1 MWRILSRLHNFTRK
15 RCKALQADS
24 VAAFRTA
31 RPAAFSTHRQPADP
45 GQRMRTNAMTYQQ
58 TIADAGKEI
67 GRFEQTWNGIEA
79 ESIARMRLQNRFKT
93 GLDIARYTAKIMRE
107 DMAAYDASPAN
118 YTQSLG
124 CWHGFIG
131 QQKMISIK
139 KHFGTTKG
147 RYLYLSGWM
156 VAALRSEFGP
166 LPDQSMHEKT
176 TVPML
181 IEELYTFL
189 RQADARELGML
200 FRDLDAARAAGDE
213 VKTKQVQAAI
223 DGHQTHVVPI
233 IADID
238 AGFGNAE
245 ATYLLSKKMIEA
257 GACCIQIENQVS
269 DEKQCGHQDG
279 KVTVPHEDFLAK
291 IRAVRYAF
299 MELGVEDGV
308 IVARTDSL
316 GAGLTKQI
324 AFTRE
329 AGDIGDQYNSF
340 LDCDEVDAGN
350 VGHGDVLISRDGK
363 LLKPKRLPSN
373 LYQFRAGTGE
383 DRCVLDCI
391 TSLQNGADL
400 LWIETEKPHIGQIG
414 GMVDRIREVIPNA
427 KLVYNNS
434 PSFNWTLN
442 FREQVFDAWSAE
454 GKDVSAYDRAKLMSI
469 DYDGSDLSNEADE
482 RIRTFQR
489 DAAAQA
495 GIFHHLITLPTYHTA
510 ALSTD
515 NLAKEYFGD
524 QGMLGYV
531 KGVQR
536 QEIRQGIACVKHQN
550 MSGSDIGDDHKE
562 YFAGEAALKAGG
574 SANTMNQFAA

>member
-1 MWRILSRLHNFTRK
+1 MSYAAYLEEAQRL
-15 RCKALQADS
+15 
-24 VAAFRTA
+24 V
-31 RPAAFSTHRQPADP
+31 
-45 GQRMRTNAMTYQQ
+45 
-58 TIADAGKEI
+58 AGKAEWK
-67 GRFEQTWNGIEA
+67 GLTAEA
-79 ESIARMRLQNRFKT
+79 VARMRLQNRFKT
-93 GLDIARYTAKIMRE
+93 GLDIARYTASIMRR
-107 DMAAYDASPAN
+107 DMAAYDKDPSK

-124 CWHGFIG
+124 CWHGFIA
-131 QQKMISIK
+131 QQKVISLK
-139 KHFGTTKG
+139 KHFGTTDR

-176 TVPML
+176 SVPAL
-181 IEELYTFL
+181 VEELYTFL

-200 FRDLDAARAAGDE
+200 FREIDKARAAGDRVLE
-213 VKTKQVQAAI
+213 QQLVLAV
-223 DGHQTHVVPI
+223 DSHQTHVVPI

-245 ATYLLSKKMIEA
+245 ATYLLAKKMIEA
-257 GACCIQIENQVS
+257 GACALQIENQVS

-279 KVTVPHEDFLAK
+279 KVTIPHEEFVAK
-291 IRAVRYAF
+291 IRACRYAF
-299 MELGVEDGV
+299 LELGIDNGI

-324 AFTRE
+324 AFSARE
-329 AGDIGDQYNSF
+329 GDIGDLYNSF
-340 LDCDEVDAGN
+340 LDCDDVTGQQPTN
-350 VGHGDVLISRDGK
+350 GDVLITRGSRV
-363 LLKPKRLPSN
+363 LRPKRLRSN
-373 LYQFRAGTGE
+373 LFQFREGTGA

-391 TSLQNGADL
+391 NALNNGADL
-400 LWIETEKPHIGQIG
+400 LWIETEKPHIEQIAS
-414 GMVDRIREVIPNA
+414 MMDRIKEVIPNA

-442 FREQVFDAWSAE
+442 FRQQVFDAWEIA
-454 GKDVSAYDRAKLMSI
+454 GKDVSSFDRSRLMSEQ
-469 DYDGSDLSNEADE
+469 YDDSDLAREADE

-489 DAAAQA
+489 DASQRA

-515 NLAKEYFGD
+515 NLAKEYFGE

-531 KGVQR
+531 ANVQR
-536 QEIRQGIACVKHQN
+536 KEIRQGIACVKHQN
-550 MSGSDIGDDHKE
+550 MAGSDLGDDHKE

-574 SANTMNQFAA
+574 AHNTMNQFAA

>member
-1 MWRILSRLHNFTRK
+1 MSAYENDI
-15 RCKALQADS
+15 KA
-24 VAAFRTA
+24 VAALKE
-31 RPAAFSTHRQPADP
+31 AAGNSWSAINP
-45 GQRMRTNAMTYQQ
+45 
-58 TIADAGKEI
+58 
-67 GRFEQTWNGIEA
+67 
-79 ESIARMRLQNRFKT
+79 ESVARMRAQNRFKT
-93 GLDIARYTAKIMRE
+93 GLDIAKYTAAIMRK
-107 DMAAYDASPAN
+107 DMAEYDADSSV

-131 QQKMISIK
+131 QQKLISIK
-139 KHFGTTKG
+139 KHLKTTNK

-156 VAALRSEFGP
+156 IAALRSDFGP

-176 TVPML
+176 AVAAL

-189 RQADARELGML
+189 RQADARELDLL
-200 FRDLDAARAAGDE
+200 FSALDAARDAGDRA
-213 VKTKQVQAAI
+213 KQSEIQAQI
-223 DGHQTHVVPI
+223 DNFETHVVPI

-238 AGFGNAE
+238 AGFGNPE
-245 ATYLLSKKMIEA
+245 ATYLLAKKMIEA

-279 KVTVPHEDFLAK
+279 KVTVPHEDFIAK
-291 IRAVRYAF
+291 IRAIRYAF
-299 MELGVEDGV
+299 MEMGVDDGL

-329 AGDIGDQYNSF
+329 AGDIGDKYNSF
-340 LDCDEVDAGN
+340 LDCEEVTS
-350 VGHGDVLISRDGK
+350 VGHGEVLISRDGK
-363 LLKPKRLPSN
+363 LLRPKRLPSN
-373 LYQFRAGTGE
+373 LYQFRSGTGE

-391 TSLQNGADL
+391 EALQKGADL

-414 GMVDRIREVIPNA
+414 GMVSRIREVIPNA

-442 FREQVFDAWSAE
+442 FRQQVFDAWEAA
-454 GKDVSAYDRAKLMSI
+454 GKDVSAYDRARLMSV
-469 DYDGSDLSNEADE
+469 DYDGTELGAEADE

-489 DAAAQA
+489 DAAREA

-515 NLAKEYFGD
+515 NLAKEYFGEA
-524 QGMLGYV
+524 GMLGYV

-550 MSGSDIGDDHKE
+550 MAGSDIGDDHKE

-574 SANTMNQFAA
+574 AHNTMNQFAA

>member
-1 MWRILSRLHNFTRK
+1 MSDIQQDID
-15 RCKALQADS
+15 ALAGLC
-24 VAAFRTA
+24 RENGTA
-31 RPAAFSTHRQPADP
+31 W
-45 GQRMRTNAMTYQQ
+45 
-58 TIADAGKEI
+58 DAINPEY
-67 GRFEQTWNGIEA
+67 A
-79 ESIARMRLQNRFKT
+79 ARMRAQNRFKT
-93 GLDIARYTAKIMRE
+93 GLDIARYTATLMRK
-107 DMAAYDASPAN
+107 DMGEYDADTSQ

-131 QQKMISIK
+131 QQKMIAIK
-139 KHFGTTKG
+139 KHFGDTSKK
-147 RYLYLSGWM
+147 YLYLSGWM
-156 VAALRSEFGP
+156 IAALRSEFGP

-176 TVPML
+176 SVSAL

-189 RQADARELGML
+189 RQADAREMGGL
-200 FRDLDAARAAGDE
+200 FRELDAAREAGDE
-213 VKTKQVQAAI
+213 VAEKAVQQNI
-223 DGHQTHVVPI
+223 DTFQTHVVPI

-245 ATYLLSKKMIEA
+245 ATYLLAKKMIEA
-257 GACCIQIENQVS
+257 GACAIQIENQVS

-299 MELGVEDGV
+299 LELGVEDGI

-324 AFTRE
+324 AVTHE
-329 AGDIGDQYNSF
+329 PGDLGDQYNAF
-340 LDCDEVDAGN
+340 LDCDEVDAASLDS
-350 VGHGDVLISRDGK
+350 GDVVLNRSGK
-363 LLKPKRLPSN
+363 LLRPKRLPSN
-373 LYQFRAGTGE
+373 LFQFRKGTGE

-414 GMVDRIREVIPNA
+414 SMVNRIREVVPNA

-434 PSFNWTLN
+434 PSFNWTLS
-442 FREQVFDAWSAE
+442 FRQQVFDVWSE
-454 GKDVSAYDRAKLMSI
+454 DGKDVSAYDRDGLMSE
-469 DYDGSDLSNEADE
+469 DYDTTDLAIEADN
-482 RIRTFQR
+482 RIRTFQADSAR
-489 DAAAQA
+489 EA

-531 KGVQR
+531 AGVQR
-536 QEIRQGIACVKHQN
+536 KEIRQGIACVKHQN
-550 MSGSDIGDDHKE
+550 MSGSDMGDDHKE
-562 YFAGEAALKAGG
+562 YFAGDAALKAGG
-574 SANTMNQFAA
+574 TDNTMNQFG

>member
-1 MWRILSRLHNFTRK
+1 
-15 RCKALQADS
+15 
-24 VAAFRTA
+24 
-31 RPAAFSTHRQPADP
+31 
-45 GQRMRTNAMTYQQ
+45 MTYASDIAQ
-58 TIADAGKEI
+58 TDQLIRGKN
-67 GRFEQTWNGIEA
+67 GTWNGISAEA
-79 ESIARMRLQNRFKT
+79 VARMRAQNRFQT
-93 GLDIARYTAKIMRE
+93 GLDIARYTARIMRE
-107 DMAAYDASPAN
+107 DMAAYEADPAQ

-124 CWHGFIG
+124 CWHGFIA

-147 RYLYLSGWM
+147 RYIYVSGWM
-156 VAALRSEFGP
+156 IAALRSEFGP

-176 TVPML
+176 SVPAL
-181 IEELYTFL
+181 IEEIYTFL
-189 RQADARELGML
+189 RQADARELGGL
-200 FRDLDAARAAGDE
+200 FRDLDKAREAGNEVEAARI
-213 VKTKQVQAAI
+213 QQAI
-223 DGHQTHVVPI
+223 DHHETHVVPI

-245 ATYLLSKKMIEA
+245 ATYLLAKKMIAA
-257 GACCIQIENQVS
+257 GACALQIENQVS

-291 IRAVRYAF
+291 IRACRYAF
-299 MELGVEDGV
+299 LELGVDDGIV
-308 IVARTDSL
+308 VARTDSL

-324 AFTRE
+324 AFSKE
-329 AGDIGDQYNSF
+329 PGDIGDQYNAF
-340 LDCDEVDAGN
+340 LDCEEIGDIAEAN
-350 VGHGDVLISRDGK
+350 GDVIINRGGK
-363 LLKPKRLPSN
+363 LLRPKRLPSN

-383 DRCVLDCI
+383 DRCVLDCV

-400 LWIETEKPHIGQIG
+400 IWIETEKPHIEQIA
-414 GMVDRIREVIPNA
+414 GMVDRIRAVVPNA
-427 KLVYNNS
+427 KLAYNNS

-442 FREQVFDAWSAE
+442 FRQQVFDTWEAA
-454 GKDVSAYDRAKLMSI
+454 GQDMSAYDRAKLMSAE
-469 DYDGSDLSNEADE
+469 YDQDELAVEADE

-489 DAAAQA
+489 DASARA

-515 NLAKEYFGD
+515 NLAREYFGEA
-524 QGMLGYV
+524 GMLGYV
-531 KGVQR
+531 KNVQR

-574 SANTMNQFAA
+574 VHNTMNQFAA

>member
-1 MWRILSRLHNFTRK
+1 
-15 RCKALQADS
+15 
-24 VAAFRTA
+24 
-31 RPAAFSTHRQPADP
+31 
-45 GQRMRTNAMTYQQ
+45 MTYIDE
-58 TIADAGKEI
+58 IANITALREQAG
-67 GRFEQTWNGIEA
+67 TPWNDISP
-79 ESIARMRLQNRFKT
+79 ESAARMRLQNRFRT
-93 GLDIARYTAKIMRE
+93 GLDIARYTAAIMRK
-107 DMAAYDASPAN
+107 DMAEYDADPAQ

-131 QQKMISIK
+131 QQKMIAVK
-139 KHFGTTKG
+139 KHFGDTNK

-156 VAALRSEFGP
+156 IAALRSEFGP

-176 TVPML
+176 AVPAL

-189 RQADARELGML
+189 RQADARELGGL
-200 FRDLDAARAAGDE
+200 FRALDEAREAGDE
-213 VKTKQVQAAI
+213 VKVRNVQNQI
-223 DGHQTHVVPI
+223 DNFQTHVVPI

-245 ATYLLSKKMIEA
+245 ATYLLAKKMIEA
-257 GACCIQIENQVS
+257 GACAIQIENQVS

-299 MELGVEDGV
+299 LELGVDDGV

-324 AFTRE
+324 AVTHE
-329 AGDIGDQYNSF
+329 PGDLGDQYNSY
-340 LDCDEVDAGN
+340 LDCEEVDVADMN
-350 VGHGDVLISRDGK
+350 NGDVVINRGGK
-363 LLKPKRLPSN
+363 LLRPKRLPSN
-373 LYQFRAGTGE
+373 LFQFRQGTGE

-391 TSLQNGADL
+391 ASLQNGADL

-414 GMVDRIREVIPNA
+414 GMVERIREVIPNA

-442 FREQVFDAWSAE
+442 FRQQVFDAWSEE
-454 GKDVSAYDRAKLMSI
+454 GRDVSAYDRDRLMSAE
-469 DYDGSDLSNEADE
+469 YDDSELAAAADE
-482 RIRTFQR
+482 KIRTFQA
-489 DAAAQA
+489 DAAREA

-515 NLAKEYFGD
+515 NLAKAYFGD
-524 QGMLGYV
+524 EGMLGYV
-531 KGVQR
+531 AGVQR
-536 QEIRQGIACVKHQN
+536 KEIRQSIACVKHQN
-550 MSGSDIGDDHKE
+550 MAGSDIGDDHKE
-562 YFAGEAALKAGG
+562 YFAGDAALKAAGED
-574 SANTMNQFAA
+574 NTMNQFG

>member
-1 MWRILSRLHNFTRK
+1 MSTSNYSQNTS
-15 RCKALQADS
+15 AAADLIAS
-24 VAAFRTA
+24 HGN
-31 RPAAFSTHRQPADP
+31 SW
-45 GQRMRTNAMTYQQ
+45 NAISPEYV
-58 TIADAGKEI
+58 
-67 GRFEQTWNGIEA
+67 
-79 ESIARMRLQNRFKT
+79 ARMKAQNRFRT
-93 GLDIARYTAKIMRE
+93 GLDIARYTARIMRK
-107 DMAAYDASPAN
+107 DMQRYDADSSQ

-131 QQKMISIK
+131 QQKMISVK
-139 KHFGTTKG
+139 KHFGTTDG

-176 TVPML
+176 SVPAL

-189 RQADARELGML
+189 RQADARELGGL
-200 FRDLDAARAAGDE
+200 FRELDDAREAGNS
-213 VKTKQVQAAI
+213 VKEQDIKNKV
-223 DGHQTHVVPI
+223 DNFKTHVVPI

-245 ATYLLSKKMIEA
+245 ATYLLAKKMIEA

-291 IRAVRYAF
+291 IQAVRYAF
-299 MELGVEDGV
+299 LELGVDDGV

-324 AFTRE
+324 AVTNE
-329 AGDIGDQYNSF
+329 PGDLGDQYNSY
-340 LDCDEVDAGN
+340 LDVEEVAPEDLGN
-350 VGHGDVLISRDGK
+350 GDVVINRGGK
-363 LLKPKRLPSN
+363 LLRPKRLPSN
-373 LYQFRAGTGE
+373 LFQFRSGTGE

-391 TSLQNGADL
+391 ASLQNGADL

-414 GMVDRIREVIPNA
+414 GMVKRIREQIPNA

-442 FREQVFDAWSAE
+442 FRQQVFDTWSEE
-454 GKDVSAYDRAKLMSI
+454 GRDVSGYDRNELMSA
-469 DYDGSDLSNEADE
+469 DYDDSELSAAADE
-482 RIRTFQR
+482 KIRTFQA
-489 DAAAQA
+489 DAARDA

-515 NLAKEYFGD
+515 DLAKEYFGD
-524 QGMLGYV
+524 NGMLGYV
-531 KGVQR
+531 AGVQR
-536 QEIRQGIACVKHQN
+536 REIRQGIACVKHQN

-562 YFAGEAALKAGG
+562 YFSGEAALKASGK
-574 SANTMNQFAA
+574 ANTMNQF

>member
-1 MWRILSRLHNFTRK
+1 M
-15 RCKALQADS
+15 A
-24 VAAFRTA
+24 
-31 RPAAFSTHRQPADP
+31 
-45 GQRMRTNAMTYQQ
+45 YQDHI
-58 TIADAGKEI
+58 TKMSELIKSKNG
-67 GRFEQTWNGIEA
+67 TWDGINA
-79 ESIARMRLQNRFKT
+79 ESVARMRLQNRFQT
-93 GLDIARYTAKIMRE
+93 GLDIARYTAAIMRK
-107 DMAAYDASPAN
+107 DMEAYDADSSK

-139 KHFGTTKG
+139 KHFGNTDR

-176 TVPML
+176 SVPAL

-189 RQADARELGML
+189 RQADARELGMM
-200 FRDLDAARAAGDE
+200 FRDIDAARAAGDKAKE
-213 VKTKQVQAAI
+213 KTLLDAV
-223 DGHQTHVVPI
+223 DNYQTHVVPI

-245 ATYLLSKKMIEA
+245 ATYLLAKKMIEA
-257 GACCIQIENQVS
+257 GACALQIENQVS

-279 KVTVPHEDFLAK
+279 KVTVPHEDFIQK
-291 IRAVRYAF
+291 IRACRYAF
-299 MELGVEDGV
+299 LELGVDDGI
-308 IVARTDSL
+308 IVTRTDSL

-324 AFTRE
+324 AVSHE
-329 AGDIGDQYNSF
+329 PGDLGDQYNSF
-340 LDCDEVDAGN
+340 LDCDEVDASQVGN
-350 VGHGDVLISRDGK
+350 GDVIISRNGK
-363 LLKPKRLPSN
+363 LLRPKRLPSN
-373 LYQFRAGTGE
+373 LFQFREGTGA
-383 DRCVLDCI
+383 DRCVLDSI

-400 LWIETEKPHIGQIG
+400 LWIETEKPHVEQIAS
-414 GMVDRIREVIPNA
+414 MMDKVREVVPNA

-442 FREQVFDAWSAE
+442 FRQQVYDAYKAA
-454 GKDVSAYDRAKLMSI
+454 GKDVSAYDRDKLMSI
-469 DYDGSDLSNEADE
+469 DYDASELAIEADE
-482 RIRTFQR
+482 KIRTFQADGAKR
-489 DAAAQA
+489 A

-515 NLAKEYFGD
+515 NLAKRYFGD
-524 QGMLGYV
+524 EAMLGYV
-531 KGVQR
+531 KQVQR
-536 QEIRQGIACVKHQN
+536 EEIRQGIACVKHQN

-574 SANTMNQFAA
+574 VHNTMNQFG

>member
-1 MWRILSRLHNFTRK
+1 MSYQENIA
-15 RCKALQADS
+15 KAD
-24 VAAFRTA
+24 
-31 RPAAFSTHRQPADP
+31 RQIQSFN
-45 GQRMRTNAMTYQQ
+45 G
-58 TIADAGKEI
+58 
-67 GRFEQTWNGIEA
+67 TWDGISA
-79 ESIARMRLQNRFKT
+79 ESISRMQLQNRFRT

-107 DMAAYDASPAN
+107 DMAAYDADPAN

-124 CWHGFIG
+124 CWHGFIA

-139 KHFGTTKG
+139 KHFGSTKR

-176 TVPML
+176 SVSAL

-189 RQADARELGML
+189 KQADARELGMM
-200 FRDLDAARAAGDE
+200 FRDLDAARAVGNAIE
-213 VKTKQVQAAI
+213 EQRLLHAI
-223 DGHQTHVVPI
+223 DNYETHVVPI

-245 ATYLLSKKMIEA
+245 ATYLLARKMIEA
-257 GACCIQIENQVS
+257 GACAIQIENQVS

-299 MELGVEDGV
+299 MELGVDDGI

-324 AFTRE
+324 AFVRE
-329 AGDIGDQYNSF
+329 AGDIADQYNSY
-340 LDCDEVDAGN
+340 LDCDEIDAAQI
-350 VGHGDVLISRDGK
+350 GHGDVLITRDGK
-363 LLKPKRLPSN
+363 LMRPKRLPSN
-373 LYQFRAGTGE
+373 LYQFRSGTGE

-391 TSLQNGADL
+391 NSLQNGADL
-400 LWIETEKPHIGQIG
+400 LWIETEKPHIEQIA
-414 GMVDRIREVIPNA
+414 GMVDRIREVMPNA

-442 FREQVFDAWSAE
+442 FRQQVYDRWATE
-454 GKDVSAYDRAKLMSI
+454 GKDVSAYDRAKLMSV
-469 DYDGSDLSNEADE
+469 DYDASELAAEADE
-482 RIRTFQR
+482 NIRTFQR
-489 DAAAQA
+489 DAAARA

-524 QGMLGYV
+524 AGMLGYV
-531 KGVQR
+531 LNVQR

-562 YFAGEAALKAGG
+562 YFAGEAALKAAGKD
-574 SANTMNQFAA
+574 NTMNQFAA